1 LKKIKIKKKKKMKKF
16 LDKFKNLILGKKES
30 EEIIDNLRVFNK
42 ATASYLNI
50 LDQQVKEKDKKV
62 KRIRV
67 LVTQMKPKSDMKS
80 QLNIQL
86 VDINKTK
93 ISKKGKGSFNKKMD
107 WEKKLREYSNKKGK
121 IV

>member
-1 LKKIKIKKKKKMKKF
+1 MKKII
-16 LDKFKNLILGKKES
+16 DKFKNLILGKKES
-30 EEIIDNLRVFNK
+30 SEVIDNLRLFNK
-42 ATASYLNI
+42 ATESYLKL
-50 LDQQVKEKDKKV
+50 LDKKIKEKDQKV

-67 LVTQMKPKSDMKS
+67 LVTQMKPKSEMKS

-93 ISKKGKGSFNKKMD
+93 VSKKGKGSFNQKMN
-107 WEKKLREYSNKKGK
+107 WEKKLKEFSNKKGK

>member
-1 LKKIKIKKKKKMKKF
+1 MKKF
-16 LDKFKNLILGKKES
+16 IDKFKNLILGKKES
-30 EEIIDNLRVFNK
+30 SEVIDNLRLFNK
-42 ATASYLNI
+42 ATESYLKL
-50 LDQQVKEKDKKV
+50 LDKEVKEKDKKV

-67 LVTQMKPKSDMKS
+67 LVTQMKPKSEMKS

-93 ISKKGKGSFNKKMD
+93 VSKKGKGSFNQKMD
-107 WEKKLREYSNKKGK
+107 WEKKLKEFSNKKGK

>member
-1 LKKIKIKKKKKMKKF
+1 MKKF